1 VRYVNT
7 KDSGESSK
15 GFFSGLFS
23 GKDEAALLAK
33 QYRIYVKA
41 NGADASQVFVQDA
54 EGKPE
59 NTPAG
64 LQLLTILTAQLAR

>member
-1 VRYVNT
+1 
-7 KDSGESSK
+7 
-15 GFFSGLFS
+15 LFS
-23 GKDEAALLAK
+23 SKDEAALLAK

-41 NGADASQVFVQDA
+41 NGADASQVVVQDA

-64 LQLLTILTAQLAR
+64 LQLLTILTTQLAR